1 MLIGIFGLGYV
12 GLTTAACLVRRGH
25 TVIGYEISAAKRA
38 ELESGRCPI
47 SEPGLESELGKAL
60 GEGRL
65 SVAAEPTGDV
75 MPEVVLVC
83 VGTPSAEGGSTDL
96 TTVRKVL
103 GQMTQ
108 LVGLLPPETVFDLV
122 IRSTLPPGTMLLL
135 ERDFPAL
142 FERCAVTFYPE
153 FLREGSAM
161 ADFDNPPQTVLGCF
175 SHRRQPAQL
184 VRLLNELGLKPQV
197 VDPLTAESLKMACN
211 AYHAVKV
218 CFANEIGRIV
228 NSLGGNATEVMQLFV
243 KDTDLNVSP
252 RYLMPGGPYGGSCL
266 PKDVRSL
273 SHVAG
278 RTGVTAEIL
287 SHCERSNA
295 SHLQYIVGEV
305 LKLKVKVVGLLG
317 LAFKPRTDD
326 LRESPS
332 VSLASALAS
341 RGITVLIHDFAV
353 ISDRVTGVNRVALE
367 KLVGQAGISFTN
379 ELNAVTEVAETL
391 VIMHRDSRY
400 EAAIAGNQTIS
411 TVDVASWRLGNRS

>member
-1 MLIGIFGLGYV
+1 M
-12 GLTTAACLVRRGH
+12 
-25 TVIGYEISAAKRA
+25 VIGYEISAAKRA

-96 TTVRKVL
+96 TIVRKVL
-103 GQMTQ
+103 GQLTH

-142 FERCAVTFYPE
+142 FERCVVTFYPE

-175 SHRRQPAQL
+175 SHRRQPARL

-305 LKLKVKVVGLLG
+305 LKSQSKVVGLLG

-332 VSLASALAS
+332 VSLASALAA
-341 RGITVLIHDFAV
+341 RGVTVVIHDFAV
-353 ISDRVTGVNRVALE
+353 MSDRVTGVNRVALE

-379 ELNAVTEVAETL
+379 ELKAVMEVAETL

-400 EAAIAGNQTIS
+400 EAAIAGVRAIS
-411 TVDVASWRLGNRS
+411 TVDVASWRLGNRG

>member
-135 ERDFPAL
+135 EREFPAL

-175 SHRRQPAQL
+175 SHRLQPARL

-243 KDTDLNVSP
+243 KDTDLNVSA

-287 SHCERSNA
+287 SHCERSNS
-295 SHLQYIVGEV
+295 SHLQYIVAEV